1 MNVSFSY
8 KHVEAQSAVTAELE
22 RRVSK
27 MERLLK
33 SYQPDLVQL
42 KGVFS
47 KNSRTDEQS
56 LVLTLSLPTGKL
68 HATGSGKNM
77 LAGCKKSFSEI
88 EAQIKKHQSLLRH
101 EHEWK
106 RKRPEMESL

>member
-8 KHVEAQSAVTAELE
+8 KHVEAQQVVATELA

-27 MERLLK
+27 MEKLLK
-33 SYQPDLVQL
+33 AYQPDLVQL
-42 KGVFS
+42 KGMFS
-47 KNSRTDEQS
+47 QNPRTDEQS
-56 LVLTLSLPTGKL
+56 LTLTLTLPTGKL

-77 LAGCKKSFSEI
+77 LAACKKSFSEI
-88 EAQIKKHQSLLRH
+88 EAQLKKHQSLLRH